1 VPARNFLGEA
11 LAAARFLLTVEITTP
26 QASQPFADAV
36 RPILALAEAMRADGR
51 IDAIALTD
59 RSKSDHDH
67 DPIAVGYRVAESG
80 GKMPLIHWAGKDRG
94 VPELE
99 ADLYR
104 ARSLGLEN
112 FLLVTGDKVR
122 RPVPG
127 RPVRYLDSVNALDI
141 ARRRASTFVLAGAV
155 CPFKYREEDLL
166 GQYLKAGKKLRAG
179 ADLLIIQIGWDMP
192 KFEELRWFLDQKG
205 YRIPLVAELLFLTA
219 ARSRRIR
226 RVGLP
231 GVTIT
236 DDLAQHLEREAA
248 TPDGGRAAAYKRL
261 ALQIIGIRHLGYQGA
276 QVSGLHTYPEIA
288 RLLEEVEAWG
298 KQCPTLDEWRRAW
311 AETLTASD
319 GRRVRVAPA
328 NGVYLASRPP
338 ASESIRAARGEYAK
352 FKLMDYID
360 RVAFQEGSLGA
371 RVLGPLLR
379 RLNGRAGLGGVLLR
393 LERAIKEP
401 ALGCQACGFCR
412 LPQTAFVCPETCP
425 KGLANGPCGGTRDNQ
440 CEFGDRE
447 CIHSQIYRLAKATGA
462 LAGLEEVLIPLVPE
476 AARDSCSWVT
486 HFRGEGPRA
495 ISLRV
500 PPSASAGPA
509 VGRR

>member
-1 VPARNFLGEA
+1 
-11 LAAARFLLTVEITTP
+11 
-26 QASQPFADAV
+26 
-36 RPILALAEAMRADGR
+36 M
-51 IDAIALTD
+51 
-59 RSKSDHDH
+59 
-67 DPIAVGYRVAESG
+67 
-80 GKMPLIHWAGKDRG
+80 
-94 VPELE
+94 
-99 ADLYR
+99 
-104 ARSLGLEN
+104 
-112 FLLVTGDKVR
+112 
-122 RPVPG
+122 
-127 RPVRYLDSVNALDI
+127 
-141 ARRRASTFVLAGAV
+141 
-155 CPFKYREEDLL
+155 
-166 GQYLKAGKKLRAG
+166 
-179 ADLLIIQIGWDMP
+179 
-192 KFEELRWFLDQKG
+192 
-205 YRIPLVAELLFLTA
+205 
-219 ARSRRIR
+219 
-226 RVGLP
+226 
-231 GVTIT
+231 
-236 DDLAQHLEREAA
+236 
-248 TPDGGRAAAYKRL
+248 
-261 ALQIIGIRHLGYQGA
+261 
-276 QVSGLHTYPEIA
+276 
-288 RLLEEVEAWG
+288 
-298 KQCPTLDEWRRAW
+298 
-311 AETLTASD
+311 
-319 GRRVRVAPA
+319 APA

-352 FKLMDYID
+352 FKLMHYID

-486 HFRGEGPRA
+486 HFRSEGPRA

>member
-486 HFRGEGPRA
+486 HFRSEGPRA

>member
-1 VPARNFLGEA
+1 MPARNFLGEA

-486 HFRGEGPRA
+486 YFRGEGPRA

>member
-1 VPARNFLGEA
+1 
-11 LAAARFLLTVEITTP
+11 LLTVEITTP

-486 HFRGEGPRA
+486 HFRSEGPRA

>member
-1 VPARNFLGEA
+1 MPARNFLGEA

-379 RLNGRAGLGGVLLR
+379 RLNGRTGLGGVLLR

-486 HFRGEGPRA
+486 HFRSEGPRA

>member
-1 VPARNFLGEA
+1 VPARNLLREA
-11 LAAARFLLTVEITTP
+11 LAAGRFLLTVEITTP
-26 QASQPFADAV
+26 HARQPFEDAV
-36 RPILALAEAMRADGR
+36 RPILALAAATRADGR

-67 DPIAVGYRVAESG
+67 DPIAVGHRAADIC

-94 VPELE
+94 VRELE
-99 ADLYR
+99 TDLHR
-104 ARSLGLEN
+104 ARSLDLEN

-122 RPVPG
+122 HPAPG

-155 CPFKYREEDLL
+155 CPFKYREEELL

-179 ADLLIIQIGWDMP
+179 ADLLITQIGWDMP

-205 YRIPLVAELLFLTA
+205 YGAPLVAELLYLTA

-236 DDLAQHLEREAA
+236 DDLAQHLEQEAA
-248 TPDGGRAAAYKRL
+248 APAGGRAAAYKRL
-261 ALQIIGIRHLGYQGA
+261 ALQIVGVRHLGYQGA
-276 QVSGLHTYPEIA
+276 QVGGLHTYPEIA

-298 KQCPTLDEWRRAW
+298 KQCPTLEEWQPAW
-311 AETLTASD
+311 EETLTGPD
-319 GRRVRVAPA
+319 GRRVQVAPA

-352 FKLMDYID
+352 FKLMHYID

-379 RLNGRAGLGGVLLR
+379 RLNGRTGLGGVLLR